1 MGTLSGSVGFPG
13 SVAELLVEVPM
24 KLAQARGEKM
34 KSLLTDD
41 RRRSNSVGRRS
52 ADKEYLASRAMP
64 AGAATC
70 ELSRGLGW
78 LACRASEGVQRE
90 PTLLQVA
97 AAPARARQAG
107 GDRPEAA
114 ARSPQQHPLLAAGN
128 GWWLATGIRASK
140 AAQHTLQ
147 QRQKR
152 SAETQQKPQAAAAA
166 GPAGLA
172 RTKVGGRRKRGRVGC
187 PYQGLACRSLDE

>member
-1 MGTLSGSVGFPG
+1 MGTLCSSVGFLG
-13 SVAELLVEVPM
+13 SVAELPM
-24 KLAQARGEKM
+24 RPAQARGEKT

-41 RRRSNSVGRRS
+41 RRRSDSVGRRS
-52 ADKEYLASRAMP
+52 ADKEYLARAMP

-114 ARSPQQHPLLAAGN
+114 ARSSQQHPLLAAGN
-128 GWWLATGIRASK
+128 GWW
-140 AAQHTLQ
+140 
-147 QRQKR
+147 
-152 SAETQQKPQAAAAA
+152 
-166 GPAGLA
+166 
-172 RTKVGGRRKRGRVGC
+172 
-187 PYQGLACRSLDE
+187 

>member
-1 MGTLSGSVGFPG
+1 MGTLCGSVGFPG
-13 SVAELLVEVPM
+13 SVAELLVELPM

-41 RRRSNSVGRRS
+41 RRRSGSVGRRS

-128 GWWLATGIRASK
+128 GWW
-140 AAQHTLQ
+140 
-147 QRQKR
+147 
-152 SAETQQKPQAAAAA
+152 
-166 GPAGLA
+166 
-172 RTKVGGRRKRGRVGC
+172 
-187 PYQGLACRSLDE
+187 